1 MIERGNIFYV
11 DNNWYAIGSEQYGA
25 RPAVVISN
33 NECNKH
39 SEVVEVVFCTT
50 AYKSELPTHV
60 EICSTPRPSTVLCEQ
75 ITSVSVERLGA
86 YIGMC
91 SNEEM
96 QRIDS
101 AIMISL
107 GLEKEKT
114 ALDVEVTSSSSAIDV
129 ELSLYKRLYSDI
141 IEKIVK
147 KRGEKKNG

>member
-1 MIERGNIFYV
+1 MIERGDIFYV
-11 DNNWYAIGSEQYGA
+11 DNNGYTVGSEQYGA

-50 AYKSELPTHV
+50 AYKTELPTHV
-60 EICSTPRPSTVLCEQ
+60 EICSTPYPSTVLCEQ

-86 YIGMC
+86 YIGVC
-91 SNEEM
+91 SDEEI

-107 GLEKEKT
+107 GLKDKSIDPDIAT
-114 ALDVEVTSSSSAIDV
+114 ASSSSTIDV

-141 IEKIVK
+141 VEKIMM
-147 KRGEKKNG
+147 KRGERKNG